1 MIELMG
7 VEQTGA
13 RIRVVGV
20 GGGGGNALNTM
31 VKSGLQGVVF
41 VACNTDSQALIQN
54 AAEIKI
60 QMGENLT
67 RGLGAGANPEIGRSA
82 AMESKDRL
90 AEVLEGAD
98 MVFVTAGMGG
108 GTGTG
113 GAPVVAEVARSLG
126 CLTVGVVTRPF
137 VFEGRRRA
145 RQAEEGIKA
154 LKQSVD
160 TLITIPNQK
169 LIDLAGENTA
179 LLDAFTRV
187 DQILL
192 NAVRGISDLVTVPG
206 MINVD
211 FADVRT
217 VMQNRGMALMGTGAA
232 TGSNR
237 ALEAA
242 HQAVNSPLLAEVAIQ
257 GATGILLNISG
268 GPDLRL
274 YEVNE
279 AATFIQEQV
288 HEEANIILGSV
299 IDPNMKDEIKITVI
313 ATGFE
318 TCPELLSERPRL
330 GAQADENLDIP
341 TIIRR
346 NQRHNELQSA
356 PPPVLERVP
365 LARPAPARTALR
377 EPARDAVRT
386 VESQAATAAFNSVS
400 VEEEEYDVPT
410 FLRRPD
416 R

>member
-13 RIRVVGV
+13 KIRVVGV

-31 VKSGLQGVVF
+31 VKNGLQGVVF
-41 VACNTDSQALIQN
+41 IACNTDAQALAQN
-54 AAEIKI
+54 QAEIKI

-82 AMESKDRL
+82 AMESRERL

-137 VFEGRRRA
+137 MFEGRRRA

-217 VMQNRGMALMGTGAA
+217 VMQNRGMALMGSGSA

-257 GATGILLNISG
+257 GATGILLNITG

-288 HEEANIILGSV
+288 HEDANIILGSV
-299 IDPNMKDEIKITVI
+299 IDPNAKDEIKITVI

-318 TCPELLSERPRL
+318 TSPELLSERPR
-330 GAQADENLDIP
+330 GVAQVDENLDIP

-356 PPPVLERVP
+356 PPPVMERVP
-365 LARPAPARTALR
+365 LARPAPARAVPR
-377 EPARDAVRT
+377 DPARDAVRT
-386 VESQAATAAFNSVS
+386 VEAQAAASAFNAVS
-400 VEEEEYDVPT
+400 LEEEEYDVPT